1 MYSLKTYISIVKS
14 VKNRPTK
21 IFFFLIIAIV
31 TLFLQAYMHNYNI
44 VFLVMFFLVAIAG
57 NSSLF
62 GMLNLYFIELKLL
75 SNERFFAQ
83 SSSSFKL
90 LVKNN
95 SDSTSYDINIT
106 SNEQNVNIKLIEARN
121 TQTVEFEQRF
131 EIRGEATL
139 SPFKV
144 HSLFPLP
151 HETKY
156 KLVTL
161 EQKFIVYPKPEGISL
176 LEIYNH
182 DNSFQGEMDEFE
194 GIKRFN
200 QGENLSYINWA
211 SLAKQNLLMSKNF
224 IFTQPSQKLHFDFAT
239 LNGDDETR
247 LSQLT
252 LWVLE
257 CEKYNFD
264 FTLKI
269 SDQTLDSKK
278 MSTDEIL
285 QTLAKY

>member
-1 MYSLKTYISIVKS
+1 MYSLKTYISILKS

-21 IFFFLIIAIV
+21 LFFLLIIAIV

-57 NSSLF
+57 SSSIF
-62 GMLNLYFIELKLL
+62 GMLNLYFIELRFL
-75 SNERFFAQ
+75 SHERFFADTP
-83 SSSSFKL
+83 SSYKL

-95 SDSTSYDINIT
+95 SNSSAYDINLT
-106 SNEQNVNIKLIEARN
+106 FNEQNVHIKSIQAHSTRTILFK
-121 TQTVEFEQRF
+121 QKFEL
-131 EIRGEATL
+131 RGEAAL
-139 SPFKV
+139 LPIKI

-151 HETKY
+151 HEIKY
-156 KLVTL
+156 KFVTL
-161 EQKFIVYPKPEGISL
+161 EQKIIIYPKPEGISL
-176 LEIYNH
+176 LDIYNH
-182 DNSFQGEMDEFE
+182 DNSPQGEMDEFE
-194 GIKRFN
+194 GIRRFN

-211 SLAKQNLLMSKNF
+211 SLAKHNTLMSKNF
-224 IFTQPSQKLHFDFAT
+224 IFTQPSQKLHFKFDSLDGEIEAK
-239 LNGDDETR
+239 

-264 FTLKI
+264 FTLEIKNQI
-269 SDQTLDSKK
+269 LDSKK
-278 MSTDEIL
+278 MGTDEIL